1 MQNNLNELTTQV
13 RRDIL
18 RMVHKVN
25 SGHPGGSL
33 GCAEFLVVLYN
44 EIMIRK
50 EDFDM
55 DGINEDIFFL
65 SNGHISPVFYS
76 VLARTGYFPV
86 EELNT
91 FRLLDSRLQGHP
103 TTHEGL
109 PGIRIASGSLG
120 QGLSV
125 AIGAA
130 EAKKLNNDSNLV
142 YVLMG
147 DGELQ
152 EGQNW
157 EAIMYAAGKK
167 VDNLIATI
175 DLNEKQIDGP
185 TNEVMPMGDIG
196 EKRYNQFMPL
206 TDVKK
211 LIQTKYSLTNDS
223 YKTSGPATYV
233 HCHETDQ
240 KIGFITPHTHNFCES
255 CNRVRITCTGEM
267 YMCLGQQD
275 KADLK
280 TPLRKSNNNDFL
292 KETIYEAISRKPKGH
307 DFVIERKK
315 DEKFVPRHMTV
326 TGG

>member
-1 MQNNLNELTTQV
+1 MQNNLNDLTTQV

-44 EIMIRK
+44 EIMNRK
-50 EDFDM
+50 EGFDM
-55 DGINEDIFFL
+55 NGHDEDIFFL

-76 VLARTGYFPV
+76 VLARTGYFPIN
-86 EELNT
+86 ELNT

-157 EAIMYAAGKK
+157 EAIMYASAKK
-167 VDNLIATI
+167 IDNLIATV
-175 DLNEKQIDGP
+175 DLNGKQIDGA
-185 TNEVMPMGDIG
+185 TDDVLPMGSIKEKFEAFGWDVLEIKNGNNIEDISKG
-196 EKRYNQFMPL
+196 LLTSKSLCRNKKPICILLNTMMGNGVDFMM
-206 TDVKK
+206 
-211 LIQTKYSLTNDS
+211 
-223 YKTSGPATYV
+223 
-233 HCHETDQ
+233 
-240 KIGFITPHTHNFCES
+240 HTHAWH
-255 CNRVRITCTGEM
+255 G
-267 YMCLGQQD
+267 
-275 KADLK
+275 KA
-280 TPLRKSNNNDFL
+280 PNDEQL
-292 KETIYEAISRKPKGH
+292 ISALSQNKETLGDY
-307 DFVIERKK
+307 
-315 DEKFVPRHMTV
+315 
-326 TGG
+326 